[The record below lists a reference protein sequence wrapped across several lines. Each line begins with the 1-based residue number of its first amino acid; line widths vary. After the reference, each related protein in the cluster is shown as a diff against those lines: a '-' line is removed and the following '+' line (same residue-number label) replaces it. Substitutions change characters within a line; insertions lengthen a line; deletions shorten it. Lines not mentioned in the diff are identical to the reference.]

1 MPKHGLLLNCTRKRI
16 RISQRSES
24 RELRNKTTTTKT
36 ITSLL
41 LLLFCVCVCVFFT
54 YLQGLL
60 LNCTRKRR
68 KLSQRSELRELLN
81 KTTKKIK
88 GYRMSKNINVEKIKL
103 KR

>member
-36 ITSLL
+36 INSLL
-41 LLLFCVCVCVFFT
+41 LLLFFLCACFFT

-88 GYRMSKNINVEKIKL
+88 GYRMSKNINVEKIKV